1 MRQISNLQQKTKMN
15 SINRSLIALS
25 LVAASVVGVSA
36 QESATGYFMEN
47 YNSKWQMNPAFGN
60 RSNYVGMPGLGNLNV
75 AANGNFSPTDIVYP
89 LGGKTVLF
97 TNPGISSQEVL
108 GNLKNV
114 NRFSANVNEAILQG
128 GFKAFGGYNNVSI
141 SAKAQA
147 SVALPKSIF
156 SLVKEGIGNNEYD
169 IKDLHAKAE
178 AYAEIAFNHSRDIKW
193 VPGLRAGVSLKFL
206 LPIGFAEADFN
217 DLNLVLGEDN
227 WHARSKAR
235 LRFGM
240 DGARYDTKV
249 NDRTGNRYVS
259 GLDMDDY
266 KFGINGFGF
275 GIDLGASYE
284 WKDFNFSLAFTD
296 LGVIRY
302 NSVQEAST
310 NGTKEFETAAHP
322 IAIGDDGKSWDD
334 LVDALSPLYELHDNG
349 TVSSSTSLLG
359 KMRVGVDYKFPYYD
373 KLHFGLMN
381 TTSLSSMFPSTE
393 FRLSANVEPVKGVAV
408 SVSGAAGTYGAN
420 YGFLLSLGNKGFN
433 FLLGMDYAA
442 LKMDKNSIPLTSNVD
457 VHLGINFPF

>member
-1 MRQISNLQQKTKMN
+1 
-15 SINRSLIALS
+15 
-25 LVAASVVGVSA
+25 
-36 QESATGYFMEN
+36 
-47 YNSKWQMNPAFGN
+47 MNPAMGN
-60 RSNYVGMPGLGNLNV
+60 RNNYVGFPGLGNLNV
-75 AANGNFSPTDIVYP
+75 TANGNISPTDVVYP

-97 TNPGISSQEVL
+97 TNPGISAEEAL
-108 GNLKNV
+108 GNFKNI
-114 NRFSANVNEAILQG
+114 NRISQSAAIGVLQA
-128 GFKAFGGYNNVSI
+128 GFKAFGGYNNVAINVRETS
-141 SAKAQA
+141 SF
-147 SVALPKSIF
+147 ALPKSIF
-156 SLVKEGIGNNEYD
+156 SLVKEGIGNKEYD
-169 IKDLHAKAE
+169 IRDLHAKAE
-178 AYAEIAFNHSRDIKW
+178 AYAEIAFNHSRDIKQ

-206 LPIGFAEADFN
+206 LPVGFAEADFN
-217 DLNLVLGEDN
+217 DLNLLLAEDT
-227 WHARSKAR
+227 WKARSNAR
-235 LRFGM
+235 LRICL
-240 DGARYDTKV
+240 DGIRYKTDI
-249 NDRTGNRYVS
+249 NDRTGARYVS
-259 GLDMDDY
+259 GVDTDDT

-275 GIDLGASYE
+275 GIDLGASYK
-284 WKDFNFSLAFTD
+284 WNDFNFSLAFTD
-296 LGVIRY
+296 LGAIRY

-310 NGTKEFETAAHP
+310 NGTKDFETAAHP
-322 IAIGDDGKSWDD
+322 IAIGDEGKSWDD
-334 LVDALSPLYELHDNG
+334 FVDALSPLYELHDNG

>member
-1 MRQISNLQQKTKMN
+1 MN
-15 SINRSLIALS
+15 IIDRKLIVLS
-25 LVAASVVGVSA
+25 LAAAAAMGVSA

-47 YNSKWQMNPAFGN
+47 YNMKWQMNPAMGN
-60 RSNYVGMPGLGNLNV
+60 RNNYVGFPGLGNLNV
-75 AANGNFSPTDIVYP
+75 TANGNISPTDVVYP

-97 TNPGISSQEVL
+97 TNPGISAEEAL
-108 GNLKNV
+108 GNFKNI
-114 NRFSANVNEAILQG
+114 NRISQSAAIGVLQA
-128 GFKAFGGYNNVSI
+128 GFKAFGGYNNVAINVRETS
-141 SAKAQA
+141 SF
-147 SVALPKSIF
+147 ALPKSIF
-156 SLVKEGIGNNEYD
+156 SLVKEGIGNKEYD
-169 IKDLHAKAE
+169 IRDLHAKAE
-178 AYAEIAFNHSRDIKW
+178 AYAEIAFNHSRDIKQ

-206 LPIGFAEADFN
+206 LPVGFAEADFN
-217 DLNLVLGEDN
+217 DLNLLLAEDT
-227 WHARSKAR
+227 WKARSNAR
-235 LRFGM
+235 LRIGL
-240 DGARYDTKV
+240 DGISYKTDI
-249 NDRTGNRYVS
+249 NDRTGARYVR
-259 GLDMDDY
+259 GVDTDDT

-275 GIDLGASYE
+275 GIDLGASYK
-284 WKDFNFSLAFTD
+284 WNDFNFSLAFTD
-296 LGVIRY
+296 LGAIRY

-310 NGTKEFETAAHP
+310 NGTKDFETAAHP
-322 IAIGDDGKSWDD
+322 IAIGDEGKSWDD
-334 LVDALSPLYELHDNG
+334 FVDALSPLYELHDNG

>member
-1 MRQISNLQQKTKMN
+1 MN
-15 SINRSLIALS
+15 IIDRKLIVLS
-25 LVAASVVGVSA
+25 LAAAAAMGVSA

-47 YNSKWQMNPAFGN
+47 YNMKWQMNPAMGN
-60 RSNYVGMPGLGNLNV
+60 RNNYVGFPGLGNLNV
-75 AANGNFSPTDIVYP
+75 TANGNISPTDVFYP

-97 TNPGISSQEVL
+97 TNPGISAEEAL
-108 GNLKNV
+108 GNFKNI
-114 NRFSANVNEAILQG
+114 NRISQSAAIGVLQA
-128 GFKAFGGYNNVSI
+128 GFKAFGGYNNVAINVRETS
-141 SAKAQA
+141 SF
-147 SVALPKSIF
+147 ALPKSIF
-156 SLVKEGIGNNEYD
+156 SLVKEGIGNKEYD
-169 IKDLHAKAE
+169 IRDLHAKAE
-178 AYAEIAFNHSRDIKW
+178 AYAEIAFNHSRDIKQ

-206 LPIGFAEADFN
+206 LPVGFAEADFN
-217 DLNLVLGEDN
+217 DLNLLLAEDT
-227 WHARSKAR
+227 WKARSNAR
-235 LRFGM
+235 LRIGL
-240 DGARYDTKV
+240 DGIRYKTDI
-249 NDRTGNRYVS
+249 NDRTGARYVS
-259 GLDMDDY
+259 GVDTDDT

-275 GIDLGASYE
+275 GIDLGASYK
-284 WKDFNFSLAFTD
+284 WNDFNFSLAFTD
-296 LGVIRY
+296 LGAIRY

-310 NGTKEFETAAHP
+310 NGTKDFETAAHP
-322 IAIGDDGKSWDD
+322 IAIGDEGKSWDD
-334 LVDALSPLYELHDNG
+334 FVDALSPLYELHDNG

-408 SVSGAAGTYGAN
+408 SISGAAGTYGAN